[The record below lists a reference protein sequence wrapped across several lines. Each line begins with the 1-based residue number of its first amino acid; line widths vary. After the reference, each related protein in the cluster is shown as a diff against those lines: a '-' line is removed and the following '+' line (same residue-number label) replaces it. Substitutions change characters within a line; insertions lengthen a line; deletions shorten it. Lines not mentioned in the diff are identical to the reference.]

1 MIQVDLSHL
10 CVLFI
15 SFFFPLLNQEFD
27 IILVAKLRFRS
38 AMAIDGWD
46 FLDWLGAD
54 TSARIFTHLDDPA
67 DLVRSASVSR
77 SWNKFITSNGFVKNL
92 CIRLCPEASNFVS
105 NSSDDHSIYSNLIKN
120 LVSDNEN
127 QSCISKCIAAS
138 STDRFPDER
147 IENTLE
153 SEEVVRGRLSYWS
166 SKGEKDS
173 DKSETLI
180 YGLVSDLCIVD
191 EIKIRPWLALHY
203 DNQVYSAKFVRFKLG
218 GLKFSDSWPNERNHF
233 ISDDNLV
240 WTYTSPEFPM
250 QQENELQSFKL
261 PRPVLCIGG
270 VVQIELIGRA
280 QRCYIDNLFYVC
292 VTHVQVI
299 GRPVSGLA
307 LTINISEA
315 SSGEFV
321 NQYSISEAQ

>member
-1 MIQVDLSHL
+1 MYLASTLVI
-10 CVLFI
+10 CAFIFI

-27 IILVAKLRFRS
+27 LSLK

-92 CIRLCPEASNFVS
+92 CIRLCPEASNVAS
-105 NSSDDHSIYSNLIKN
+105 NNSDDHNIYTNLIKN
-120 LVSDNEN
+120 LVNSNEEN

-138 STDRFPDER
+138 STDRFPAER

-153 SEEVVRGRLSYWS
+153 SEDVVRGRLSYWS
-166 SKGEKDS
+166 SKGEEDS

-180 YGLVSDLCIVD
+180 YGLVSNLCIVD
-191 EIKIRPWLALHY
+191 EIKIRPWLALHL

-218 GLKFSDSWPNERNHF
+218 CLKFSDSWPKERNHF
-233 ISDDNLV
+233 ISDDNFV

-250 QQENELQSFKL
+250 QQENELHSFKL

-280 QRCYIDNLFYVC
+280 QRCYIDNLFY
-292 VTHVQVI
+292 I
-299 GRPVSGLA
+299 R
-307 LTINISEA
+307 
-315 SSGEFV
+315 
-321 NQYSISEAQ
+321 